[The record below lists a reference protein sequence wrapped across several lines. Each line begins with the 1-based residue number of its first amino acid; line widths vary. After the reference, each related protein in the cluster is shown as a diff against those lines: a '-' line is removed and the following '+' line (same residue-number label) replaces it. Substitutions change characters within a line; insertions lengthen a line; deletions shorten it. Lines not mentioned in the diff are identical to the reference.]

1 MQDMN
6 VRCPILRFATTWVL
20 LQLGVWLAISP
31 LAQAQQTTVGS
42 QYGLKGVTDR
52 PDAMYHVNEPVKFEF
67 TLSNNG
73 KPVSDGEVTYF
84 ISKDGQWLSDGTKVI
99 SDGRVILSGQLSE
112 PGFLRCRVT
121 YVLEDGSKLIAR
133 AAAGIDP
140 LQIKPGTP
148 APDDFDAFWDDQKQK
163 LARIPMEPV
172 LTPVESRGDG
182 IEVYDLRL
190 NCLESIAPVSGFFAK
205 PKDAQPKSLP
215 AMMRVHGAGIW
226 SASRWD
232 AIKGAEMGML
242 SVDINAHGV
251 ANEKPRE
258 YYVELEQT
266 LLKGYSHRGR
276 QDRESCYFF
285 GMYMRL
291 VRAMDFL
298 CAQPEWDGQVLIVK
312 GVSQGGAQ
320 TIAAAGLDSRVSMI
334 GAGVPALCNQ
344 PGPVSGWPWLVPGYN
359 GRPDP
364 KILKVS
370 RYFDPVNFA
379 ACTQAEAVF
388 SVGFVDVVCPPST
401 VYMAYNNIR
410 GKKQMVNEPLM
421 GHQSPEYIKDIFTG
435 IFQKHV
441 QKVKKIKTTR

>member
-1 MQDMN
+1 MSHSAARFLLLLAVCLAVTPL
-6 VRCPILRFATTWVL
+6 VR
-20 LQLGVWLAISP
+20 
-31 LAQAQQTTVGS
+31 AQQDEAGNK
-42 QYGLKGVTDR
+42 YELKGVTDR
-52 PDAMYHVNEPVKFEF
+52 PDAMYHVNELVKFEF
-67 TLSNNG
+67 TLSNDG
-73 KPVSDGEVTYF
+73 KPVSHGEVTYL
-84 ISKDGQWLSDGTKVI
+84 ISNDGQRLSDGTKVI
-99 SDGRVILSGQLSE
+99 SDGRVSLSGQMSE
-112 PGFLRCRVT
+112 PGFLRCRVN

-148 APDDFDAFWDDQKQK
+148 PPDDFETFWDAQKQK
-163 LARIPMEPV
+163 LARIPMDPV
-172 LTPVESRGDG
+172 LTPAESRGDG
-182 IEVYDLRL
+182 IEVYDLKL
-190 NCLESIAPVSGFFAK
+190 KCLESIAPVSGFFAK

-226 SASRWD
+226 SASRWE
-232 AIKGAEMGML
+232 AIEGAEMGML
-242 SVDINAHGV
+242 SLDINAHGL

-258 YYVELEQT
+258 YYVEMEQT

-276 QDRESCYFF
+276 QHRESCYFF
-285 GMYMRL
+285 GMYMRM

-320 TIAAAGLDSRVSMI
+320 AIAAAGLDSRVSMF

-344 PGPVSGWPWLVPGYN
+344 PGPVSGWPWLVPGYHGN
-359 GRPDP
+359 PDP
-364 KILKVS
+364 KILEVS

-379 ACTQAEAVF
+379 ACTEAEAVF

-401 VYMAYNNIR
+401 VYMAYNNVS

-421 GHQSPEYIKDIFTG
+421 GHSSPEYIKDIFTG
-435 IFQKHV
+435 IFQTHV
-441 QKVKKIKTTR
+441 QKVKKSKTTRNQQPETNN

>member
-1 MQDMN
+1 MQNMN
-6 VRCPILRFATTWVL
+6 VRCFISQSAATSLFL
-20 LQLGVWLAISP
+20 LAVCLAVTP
-31 LAQAQQTTVGS
+31 LVRAQQDEAGNK
-42 QYGLKGVTDR
+42 YELKGVTDR
-52 PDAMYHVNEPVKFEF
+52 PDAMYHMDELVKFEF

-73 KPVSDGEVTYF
+73 EPVSHGEVTYF
-84 ISKDGQWLSDGTKVI
+84 ISKDGQWLSDGTKAI
-99 SDGRVILSGQLSE
+99 SNGRVSLSGQMSE

-121 YVLEDGSKLIAR
+121 YVLEDGSKLISS

-148 APDDFDAFWDDQKQK
+148 APDDFDAFWNAQKQK
-163 LARIPMEPV
+163 LASIPMEPL
-172 LTPVESRGDG
+172 LTPVESRGGG

-276 QDRESCYFF
+276 EDRESCYFF

-344 PGPVSGWPWLVPGYN
+344 PGPVSGWPWLVPGYSD
-359 GRPDP
+359 RPDP

-379 ACTQAEAVF
+379 GRTEAEAVF

-401 VYMAYNNIR
+401 VYMAYNNIK
-410 GKKQMVNEPLM
+410 GKKRMVNEPLM
-421 GHQSPEYIKDIFTG
+421 GHASPEYIKDIFTR
-435 IFQKHV
+435 IFQTHV
-441 QKVKKIKTTR
+441 QEVKKIKTTR